1 MLGLADVLLAP
12 HGGPSGRGV
21 RVVAFGGLVQQNGAP
36 PPLVDA
42 GLVLWMDLVLG
53 GLEAPVLCC
62 DEKELV
68 LVEVLLGSGELVCNQ
83 LVSS

>member
-1 MLGLADVLLAP
+1 MLGQADVLLAP
-12 HGGPSGRGV
+12 HDGPSGRGV

-53 GLEAPVLCC
+53 GL
-62 DEKELV
+62 
-68 LVEVLLGSGELVCNQ
+68 
-83 LVSS
+83 

>member
-1 MLGLADVLLAP
+1 MLGQADVLLAP
-12 HGGPSGRGV
+12 HGGPSGLGV

-42 GLVLWMDLVLG
+42 GLVLWMDLVL
-53 GLEAPVLCC
+53 CC

-68 LVEVLLGSGELVCNQ
+68 LVEVVLGSGELVCN
-83 LVSS
+83 